1 MSEGCCRRIWSPTT
15 PDLVNSPVFLTQM
28 SSPPPSQMSLQQLV
42 KELEAQLAQLKGF
55 SRDQA
60 LQLADAQEEAEQW
73 SARAGTL
80 EQVGGNQG

>member
-1 MSEGCCRRIWSPTT
+1 
-15 PDLVNSPVFLTQM
+15 
-28 SSPPPSQMSLQQLV
+28 MSLQQLV